1 MTIGRA
7 TPMEEETKLRLD
19 GDGDAAVDVRRVSS
33 AIGTSSTGMDGAV
46 TENGD
51 AGAMSSSSAVV
62 DRAFAA
68 IGRGTVGLAA
78 ASAVALAVSGGVG
91 GGWADGGFSGAASA
105 PTGAC
110 GALSSERLR
119 VARDVMMCNQENW
132 REKCLANYDDEGGA
146 FSYVDGPGLTKVRG
160 KPAMERYLRNQFDFS
175 RQYLSVEEEVCEAD
189 SYVATWSLDMLL
201 GTGPL
206 RNVQGIS
213 VLKFKP
219 GSDKIVYHRD
229 FLPDG
234 PIWENAPIV
243 GPLVK
248 LQRQTYTSCMQSDV
262 GCAKILGGVER

>member
-7 TPMEEETKLRLD
+7 TPMEEETKRRLD
-19 GDGDAAVDVRRVSS
+19 GDGAAAADVDDDVRRVSS
-33 AIGTSSTGMDGAV
+33 AIGTSSTEMDGTVTDAV
-46 TENGD
+46 AT
-51 AGAMSSSSAVV
+51 SSSAVV

-78 ASAVALAVSGGVG
+78 ASAVALAVSGGV

-146 FSYVDGPGLTKVRG
+146 FSYVDGPGLTKIRG

>member
-1 MTIGRA
+1 
-7 TPMEEETKLRLD
+7 MEEETKRRMD
-19 GDGDAAVDVRRVSS
+19 GDGSGGAADDDDVRRVSS
-33 AIGTSSTGMDGAV
+33 ALGTSSTAMDGAV

-51 AGAMSSSSAVV
+51 TVAMSSSSEAVV

-68 IGRGTVGLAA
+68 IGRGTVGFVA
-78 ASAVALAVSGGVG
+78 ASAVALAVSGD

-146 FSYVDGPGLTKVRG
+146 FSYVDGPGLTQVRG

-262 GCAKILGGVER
+262 GCAKVLGGVE